1 MKTGLFIFTF
11 IFAKQFCFSQNGNLY
26 GKIKDASN
34 NDELGGVKI
43 TLSNSQCVY
52 SDFDGNFSAQ
62 NIPAGKYTLKLSSL
76 GYTDFI
82 TKEIEIKEDETLQ
95 LEFSLSESSNELN
108 TFAKRD

>member
-1 MKTGLFIFTF
+1 MKTGLFIVTF
-11 IFAKQFCFSQNGNLY
+11 ILVKQFCFSQNGNLY
-26 GKIKDASN
+26 GKVKDANN

-43 TLSNSQCVY
+43 TVSNSQFVY

-62 NIPAGKYTLKLSSL
+62 NIPAGKYTLKLTSL

-95 LEFSLSESSNELN
+95 LEFSLSESISEPA
-108 TFAKRD
+108 TFASGN

>member
-1 MKTGLFIFTF
+1 MKTGLFIVTF
-11 IFAKQFCFSQNGNLY
+11 ILLKQFCFSQNGNLY
-26 GKIKDASN
+26 GKVKDANN

-43 TLSNSQCVY
+43 TVSNSQFVY

-62 NIPAGKYTLKLSSL
+62 NITAGKYTLKLTSL

-95 LEFSLSESSNELN
+95 LEFSLSESISEPA
-108 TFAKRD
+108 TFASGN